1 VSDSNRIALILIVV
15 VATFAWVL
23 GWVSGWRSAA
33 RAFPRPSHVPTIW
46 LDKFAICVVGNGPM
60 KIPVRVGADPHGI
73 FLSAVFPLSL
83 LYPRI
88 FAPWDAIEFHGP
100 RWFNR
105 EDLEIG
111 GFEIAVPRAL
121 AGRIKEARAMFAAG
135 AIRDQEDEFGAGR

>member
-1 VSDSNRIALILIVV
+1 MSDGYRIALILAVV

-33 RAFPRPSHVPTIW
+33 RAFPMPSHVPTIW
-46 LDKFAICVVGNGPM
+46 LDNFALCVVGDGPM
-60 KIPVRVGADPHGI
+60 KIPVRVGADRHGI

-83 LYPRI
+83 LYPPI

-105 EDLEIG
+105 EDLEIAWLE
-111 GFEIAVPRAL
+111 FAVPRPL
-121 AGRIKEARAMFAAG
+121 AIRIKEAKAMFEAEAV
-135 AIRDQEDEFGAGR
+135 RDQEAD